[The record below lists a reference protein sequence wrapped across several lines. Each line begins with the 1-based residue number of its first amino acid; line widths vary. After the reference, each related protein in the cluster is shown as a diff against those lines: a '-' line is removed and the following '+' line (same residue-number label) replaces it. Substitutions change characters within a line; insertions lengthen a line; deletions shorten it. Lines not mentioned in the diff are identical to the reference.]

1 MPPDA
6 VAWIVSDFQRES
18 LEPSSTYQTSVTT
31 VAPNLLAHSTK
42 SPSSDNYTYRSDGKR
57 PIKNIITTSL
67 TKQLQ
72 IVRNISANGHTDKP
86 INRTILSNETELN
99 DDSDVRT
106 APSYTF
112 YAPQKILQRSKF
124 VLDMSRDVL
133 EYLQD
138 WLNVKYPLAKLGK
151 PTVLIF
157 ENCLSLTCFAFPSFA
172 SI

>member
-1 MPPDA
+1 MTPDL
-6 VAWIVSDFQRES
+6 SGR
-18 LEPSSTYQTSVTT
+18 T
-31 VAPNLLAHSTK
+31 VK
-42 SPSSDNYTYRSDGKR
+42 PSSDNFTYRSDKR

-72 IVRNISANGHTDKP
+72 IVKNISGNGHTDRP
-86 INRTILSNETELN
+86 VNRTTPLNETEFI
-99 DDSDVRT
+99 DDTDIRT

-138 WLNVKYPLAKLGK
+138 WLNVKYPLAKLGE
-151 PTVLIF
+151 I
-157 ENCLSLTCFAFPSFA
+157 
-172 SI
+172 

>member
-1 MPPDA
+1 MRDDFIETPALQPDA

-18 LEPSSTYQTSVTT
+18 LEPSSTYQTTATT
-31 VAPNLLAHSTK
+31 QSPDLLARTTK
-42 SPSSDNYTYRSDGKR
+42 PSSDNFTFRSDKR

-72 IVRNISANGHTDKP
+72 IFKNATANAIAEKSL
-86 INRTILSNETELN
+86 NRTGSSNETDLIDDN
-99 DDSDVRT
+99 DLRT

-112 YAPQKILQRSKF
+112 YAPQKILTRSKF

-138 WLNVKYPLAKLGK
+138 WLNVKYPLAKLGIITYIQNYILK
-151 PTVLIF
+151 DI
-157 ENCLSLTCFAFPSFA
+157 
-172 SI
+172 

>member
-18 LEPSSTYQTSVTT
+18 LEPSSTYQTTASTLAPDVLARTT
-31 VAPNLLAHSTK
+31 K
-42 SPSSDNYTYRSDGKR
+42 PSGDNFTFRSDKR

-72 IVRNISANGHTDKP
+72 IVKNISANALTDKLL
-86 INRTILSNETELN
+86 NRTAGSNETDLIDE
-99 DDSDVRT
+99 SDIRT

-151 PTVLIF
+151 YFLF
-157 ENCLSLTCFAFPSFA
+157 
-172 SI
+172 